1 MNSKNNPWYCLP
13 SEAKLVY
20 TLQCCQLAEGWAAFL
35 KMGRVKIVIG
45 RTNSVAEIE
54 TDFTR
59 KGQGQNFE
67 TILLLLL
74 FAYE

>member
-1 MNSKNNPWYCLP
+1 M
-13 SEAKLVY
+13 
-20 TLQCCQLAEGWAAFL
+20 
-35 KMGRVKIVIG
+35 
-45 RTNSVAEIE
+45 AEIG

-67 TILLLLL
+67 TVLLLLL